1 MSSPLSPHL
10 QVYRWQITSILSIL
24 HRITGI
30 VSSLGVIIL
39 ITFLYSISAG
49 EETFKFIISLSE
61 NIFIR
66 TILIGL
72 TFSYLFYFLNCLRHL
87 FWDVGIGLDLN
98 TAKLTGWITILFTVL
113 LTVLFW
119 VLIMIGY

>member
-30 VSSLGVIIL
+30 VSSLGAIIL
-39 ITFLYSISAG
+39 IIFIYSISAG
-49 EETFKFIISLSE
+49 EETFQIIISLSE

-72 TFSYLFYFLNCLRHL
+72 TFFIFV
-87 FWDVGIGLDLN
+87 FIF
-98 TAKLTGWITILFTVL
+98 KLLKTLVL
-113 LTVLFW
+113 GRW
-119 VLIMIGY
+119 HWA